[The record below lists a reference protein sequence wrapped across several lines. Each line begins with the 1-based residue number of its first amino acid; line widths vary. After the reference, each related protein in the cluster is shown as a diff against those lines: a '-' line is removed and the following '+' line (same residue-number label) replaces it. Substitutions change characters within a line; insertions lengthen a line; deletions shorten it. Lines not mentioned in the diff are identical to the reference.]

1 VITLPQPA
9 GLFVA
14 TGLAMLTLFLAL
26 ASAQLLLRADRR
38 RRARRGGPARR
49 LLFALAAGDQEAADK
64 LVRLPT
70 RTWYAAEPAA
80 VALVGKVRGEARDAL
95 LEVFER
101 RGAAAVALRRLRS
114 RSVVRRGTAAELV
127 GSLRQRAA
135 VPALAALL
143 TDPAPEVRMV
153 AARSLGRI
161 GDPSAVGALLDS
173 LVGSRMP
180 QQVVAHSLMRL
191 GQPAVKRLIDAL
203 AHDDPQARAT
213 VVEVLGL
220 IQAKGAV
227 AALIDVL
234 RQDSVLEVKIRA
246 VRALGRLGTP
256 AALGPLL
263 DAASADQ
270 PPVLRT
276 VAAQAL
282 GHLGDPVA
290 SLRLTVLLSDP
301 VYRVAHNAANAL
313 LRLGESGD
321 RVLRSYAARG
331 TGLAAGHA
339 REALAFDALSAQRPE
354 AGSVASS
361 HERT

>member
-1 VITLPQPA
+1 MITLPQPA

-70 RTWYAAEPAA
+70 RTWYAAEPTA